1 MLVKIAFNV
10 EAGATSLPGLHRK
23 IFLAGPLGVRPS
35 VGPRVFVAEN
45 LEHYSRERRPRATVS
60 ISVDLIFRGD
70 AM

>member
-1 MLVKIAFNV
+1 MPRSKWRSA
-10 EAGATSLPGLHRK
+10 LPGLPRLHWQ
-23 IFLAGPLGVRPS
+23 IFLAGPLGVRPGI
-35 VGPRVFVAEN
+35 GPRVFVAEN